1 MLRRR
6 LLGVARIAVAAA
18 CLVLV
23 ASCSSGSAG
32 GTGAVRAGGT
42 AAAGA
47 QSPTTTP
54 PTRRYVAIG
63 DSIPFG
69 GHFCGGCDSFVDL
82 YGRYLAQRLGTA
94 MSVQNRSQDDN
105 LRSARLVQELTDDQ
119 DLRSAVATADVVSVS
134 LGHNDT
140 PWNADDDPCD
150 GPAVAPDARWSS
162 YRGTCLQQVVAT
174 YAGHLSTV
182 LTTIDALRAGHPTLV
197 LVTDDY
203 DDVAHDPT
211 AGAAATGAA
220 RAVVT
225 AFAATAC
232 RVAVQHRAVCI
243 DTYHAFDGAAGTGDP
258 TRLLVEDHTHPNQAG
273 HQLIARLLEKVSL
286 APIGG

>member
-1 MLRRR
+1 MVGGHAACRR
-6 LLGVARIAVAAA
+6 LAVPALAA

-23 ASCSSGSAG
+23 ASCSSGSPDG
-32 GTGAVRAGGT
+32 SGAVRRGST
-42 AAAGA
+42 AASAAG
-47 QSPTTTP
+47 SPTAP
-54 PTRRYVAIG
+54 PRRYVAIG

-69 GHFCGGCDSFVDL
+69 GHFCGGCDSFVDI
-82 YGRYLAQRLGTA
+82 YGRFLAGRFGTA

-105 LRSARLVQELTDDQ
+105 LRSGRLVQELADDQ
-119 DLRSAVATADVVSVS
+119 DLRGALATADVVSVS

-150 GPAVAPDARWSS
+150 GAAVAPDAHWAS
-162 YRGTCLQQVVAT
+162 YRGACLQEVVT
-174 YAGHLSTV
+174 SYAAHLSAVLATV
-182 LTTIDALRAGHPTLV
+182 DQLRAGRPTLV

-211 AGAAATGAA
+211 AGAAAYPAA
-220 RAVVT
+220 RAVVS

-232 RVAVQHRAVCI
+232 RVAAQHGAVCV
-243 DTYHAFDGAAGTGDP
+243 DTYHAFDGPSGTGDP
-258 TRLLVEDHTHPNQAG
+258 TPLLAEDHTHPNEAG

-286 APIGG
+286 APVGG

>member
-1 MLRRR
+1 MAPVL
-6 LLGVARIAVAAA
+6 AT
-18 CLVLV
+18 CLVLL

-32 GTGAVRAGGT
+32 GTGATRADGT

-47 QSPTTTP
+47 ESPTTTP
-54 PTRRYVAIG
+54 PASRRYVAIG

-82 YGRYLAQRLGTA
+82 YGRFLAQRLGTA

-105 LRSARLVQELTDDQ
+105 LRIARLVQELTDDQ
-119 DLRSAVATADVVSVS
+119 DLRGALATADVVSVS
-134 LGHNDT
+134 VGHNDT
-140 PWNADDDPCD
+140 PWNAEDDPCD
-150 GPAVAPDARWSS
+150 GAAVAPAARWSS
-162 YRGTCLQQVVAT
+162 YHGACLQQVLAT

-182 LTTIDALRAGHPTLV
+182 LATVERLRAGRPTLV

-211 AGAAATGAA
+211 ASASASQAA
-220 RAVVT
+220 RAVVS
-225 AFAATAC
+225 AFAASAC
-232 RVAVQHRAVCI
+232 RVAAQHGAVCI
-243 DTYHAFDGAAGTGDP
+243 DSYHAFDGVSGMGDP
-258 TRLLVEDHTHPNQAG
+258 TRLLAADHTHPNEAG